1 MLNQILLGDSRKVIE
16 SIPDKYVHTVITSP
30 PYYGLRDYQMP
41 NQIGL
46 EETPQQYIHNLVEL
60 FGSVKRILKDN
71 GTLWLN
77 LGDSYSPSAQHGYK
91 IKDLMGMPW
100 RVALALQDDGWYL
113 RQDIIWQKSNPMPE
127 PVKDRCVKCH
137 EYIFLLTKSEKY
149 YFDYAA
155 IQEDA
160 LRTNS
165 GNKQRLSGAQRGAP
179 ETMKG
184 ALAGSASWSG
194 TKRNKRSVWTVSV
207 KPFKPAHFATF
218 PVDLIEPCVL
228 AGAPIDGVVF
238 DPFMGS
244 GTTAVAAKKHQ
255 RNYLGVEL
263 NPEYIGISQ
272 KRLESETLF

>member
-1 MLNQILLGDSRKVIE
+1 
-16 SIPDKYVHTVITSP
+16 
-30 PYYGLRDYQMP
+30 
-41 NQIGL
+41 
-46 EETPQQYIHNLVEL
+46 
-60 FGSVKRILKDN
+60 
-71 GTLWLN
+71 
-77 LGDSYSPSAQHGYK
+77 
-91 IKDLMGMPW
+91 MPW

-149 YFDYAA
+149 YFDHIS

-160 LRTNS
+160 IHKSS
-165 GNKQRLSGAQRGAP
+165 GNAARKPATERGAP
-179 ETMKG
+179 KDILSG
-184 ALAGSASWSG
+184 NAPWSG

-228 AGAPIDGVVF
+228 AGAPIDGIVF

-244 GTTAVAAKKHQ
+244 GTTAVAAKKHH